1 MAQYDVYVN
10 PNPASRENVPYVVGV
25 QGRVRD
31 QINTCL
37 TMPLR
42 RATAV
47 TAGLPQR
54 QVPRPRIAEQTYV
67 FYPHQAVVVEPRLL
81 KRPVASLAAQG
92 AEIPGALDAVVCG
105 V

>member
-1 MAQYDVYVN
+1 MAQYDVCVN
-10 PNPASRENVPYVVGV
+10 PNPASSGTVPYVVDV
-25 QGRVRD
+25 QGRVLD
-31 QINTCL
+31 QINTRL

-54 QVPRPRIAEQTYV
+54 QVPRLRIAEQTYV
-67 FYPHQAVVVEPRLL
+67 LYAQQAAVVEARLL

>member
-1 MAQYDVYVN
+1 MALYDVYVN
-10 PNPASRENVPYVVGV
+10 PNPASRETVPSVVDL
-25 QGRVRD
+25 QSRLLD
-31 QINTCL
+31 QSNMRL

-42 RATAV
+42 PATAV

-54 QVPRPRIAEQTYV
+54 LVPRLRIAEQTYV
-67 FYPHQAVVVEPRLL
+67 LYAHQAAVVEARLL
-81 KRPVASLAAQG
+81 KRSVASLAAQG